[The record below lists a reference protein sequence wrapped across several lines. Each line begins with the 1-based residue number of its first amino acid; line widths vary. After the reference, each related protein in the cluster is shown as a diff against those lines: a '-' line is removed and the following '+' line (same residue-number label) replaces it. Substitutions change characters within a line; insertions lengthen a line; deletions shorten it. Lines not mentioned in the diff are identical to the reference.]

1 MEYGTSLYPSTNK
14 VHPDNNN
21 IHELIYKYFGNPIM
35 TKMHNNNNESHYYTK
50 INSQLL
56 NKHRYIIAI
65 VPKDTHNQGKR
76 IYLQN
81 LNWFSLQTRS
91 INTNY
96 NVPKISYPKSNIL
109 DKYIIKSYNITD
121 NITSYKST
129 NIINIEIHLLHT
141 TNNKYEYP
149 VEATLTN
156 AIETYQTLINII

>member
-21 IHELIYKYFGNPIM
+21 IHELIYKYFDNPIM

-81 LNWFSLQTRS
+81 LTFDLNYFISFFDLNS
-91 INTNY
+91 ILKFTIFLYNTN
-96 NVPKISYPKSNIL
+96 
-109 DKYIIKSYNITD
+109 
-121 NITSYKST
+121 
-129 NIINIEIHLLHT
+129 
-141 TNNKYEYP
+141 
-149 VEATLTN
+149 
-156 AIETYQTLINII
+156 